1 MLARYTDSDNDA
13 NDALKVVAREV
24 QPAQLREAFFHDQP
38 ATHRVLNRL
47 RLLEDFLEHEV
58 LEAALFDL
66 IEIPVDA
73 AHALAD
79 TACVEIQHLVSVAGE
94 HAHLAVVEVHDLSRV
109 LEDRGDVAGDVE
121 LALPESEQQ
130 RASLARA
137 DDLVRIARRDHS
149 DAIRPFD

>member
-1 MLARYTDSDNDA
+1 MPTRSTRGDDDPI
-13 NDALKVVAREV
+13 DALKVVAREV
-24 QPAQLREAFFHDQP
+24 QSAQLREAFFHDQP
-38 ATHRVLNRL
+38 ATHRVLNGL

-79 TACVEIQHLVSVAGE
+79 PACVEIQHLISVAGE

-121 LALPESEQQ
+121 LALAEAEQQ
-130 RASLARA
+130 RTSLARA
-137 DDLVRIARRDHS
+137 DDLVRIA
-149 DAIRPFD
+149 